1 MADDCHD
8 RAVLNNPP
16 PCQSI
21 ILAVSSRDSPDFS
34 VDSDPPTGA
43 VWQHY
48 LMKRILSVALAAA
61 FLCCTVRAIEFTRE
75 QSGRIAK
82 AVGTL
87 LDRAHY
93 KGTRMDDAI
102 SEMHLRNYL
111 DALDYNHMIFLQTD
125 VDEFTAKH
133 GKKLDN
139 LTNSGD
145 ADPAYEIFS
154 RYLKRLDVCVTRLPG
169 LLKAQHDFRLDE
181 RFSTQRNKLPWPKDE
196 AESAEIWRQRMK
208 FELLNGRLTD
218 ETAEKTAEKITK
230 RYARLQKNMKQFDA
244 SDTLQVYLSALGQ
257 AFDPHSG
264 YMAPADAKN
273 FAIHNVDLKLNGIG
287 AQLRQNDEGYTEIV
301 NLTPGGPAELSKQ
314 FKPKDKIVAVA
325 QGDAEPVDCLDMRLN
340 EVVGMIRGKKGTEV
354 RLTIIPADAVSES
367 ERKVIRIV
375 RDEIKLTEQYA
386 YARVIDHL
394 TADGKAQ
401 RLGVIELPQFYK
413 KCAADVEKLLLRLQ
427 KEKVAGVI
435 LDLRRNGGGL
445 LNEAVE
451 LTGLFIKKGP
461 VVQVRQPKQIEV
473 LEDEDGRVTYDGPL
487 MVLVGHH
494 SASASEIV
502 AAALQDYGRALIVG
516 DLTTHG
522 KGTVQTLYPLANFMG
537 TRQVADPGELKF
549 TISKFYRIAG
559 GTTQKHGVTPDV
571 ILPNVLDYL
580 ETGEAFLPNVLE
592 ADNIPAAKYQ
602 RADRVNGGLDEL
614 RKNSTARITKDQ
626 DFAYV
631 REDIELVKKQRA
643 DKTISL
649 NEAQRLKEKQDA
661 EARAEARK
669 KERDARPPAADK
681 VFLLKTETVDK
692 NQPLLAIQPPKPTPV
707 TTKNAEPKSKAAP
720 PAKKEVK
727 PPEDGDEP
735 EDTTD
740 AGKAVIDVY
749 LREALEILSDYSK
762 QQAKVVRGEVVIV
775 R

>member
-1 MADDCHD
+1 
-8 RAVLNNPP
+8 
-16 PCQSI
+16 
-21 ILAVSSRDSPDFS
+21 
-34 VDSDPPTGA
+34 
-43 VWQHY
+43 
-48 LMKRILSVALAAA
+48 MKRILSATLVVILFSCA
-61 FLCCTVRAIEFTRE
+61 VRAVEFTRE

-93 KGTRMDDAI
+93 KGTRLDDTIA
-102 SEMHLRNYL
+102 EMHLKNYL
-111 DALDYNHMIFLQTD
+111 DALDFNHMIFLQAD
-125 VDEFTAKH
+125 VDEFTVKH
-133 GKKLDN
+133 GKQLDN
-139 LTNSGD
+139 LTNKGD
-145 ADPAYEIFS
+145 AEPAYEIFD
-154 RYLKRLDVCVTRLPG
+154 RYLKRLDVCVTRLPA
-169 LLKAQHDFRLDE
+169 LLKAKQDFTRDE
-181 RFSTQRNKLPWPKDE
+181 KFIAQRNKLAWPKDE
-196 AESAEIWRQRMK
+196 AESAELWRQRMK
-208 FELLNGRLTD
+208 FELLNGKLM
-218 ETAEKTAEKITK
+218 EEAPEKTAEKITK

-314 FKPKDKIVAVA
+314 LKPKDKIVAVA
-325 QGDAEPVDCLDMRLN
+325 QGAVEPVDCVDMRLN

-367 ERKVIRIV
+367 ERRVIRIV

-386 YARVIDHL
+386 YARVIDHV
-394 TADGKAQ
+394 TADGKSQ

-413 KCAADVEKLLLRLQ
+413 KCAADVEKLLVRLQ
-427 KEKVAGVI
+427 KEKVVGVI

-516 DLTTHG
+516 DLATHG
-522 KGTVQTLYPLANFMG
+522 KGTVQTLYPLGNFMG

-559 GTTQKHGVTPDV
+559 GTTQKLGVTPDV

-602 RADRVNGGLDEL
+602 RTDRVNGSLDEL
-614 RKNSTARITKDQ
+614 RKNSSGRIAKDQ

-649 NEAQRLKEKQDA
+649 NEPQRLKEKKDA
-661 EARAEARK
+661 EARVEARK
-669 KERDARPPAADK
+669 KERDARPPSADK
-681 VFLLKTETVDK
+681 VFLVKTETVDK
-692 NQPLLAIQPPKPTPV
+692 NQPIIPIQPPKPAPV
-707 TTKNAEPKSKAAP
+707 AAKDTATKFKVAPAVKTTP

-727 PPEDGDEP
+727 PSEDVDEL

-740 AGKAVIDVY
+740 AAKAIIDAY
-749 LREALEILSDYSK
+749 LRETLDILSDYAK
-762 QQAKVVRGEVVIV
+762 QQAKAGRGEVVV
-775 R
+775 VPR

>member
-1 MADDCHD
+1 
-8 RAVLNNPP
+8 
-16 PCQSI
+16 
-21 ILAVSSRDSPDFS
+21 
-34 VDSDPPTGA
+34 
-43 VWQHY
+43 
-48 LMKRILSVALAAA
+48 MKKILSATLAIAL
-61 FLCCTVRAIEFTRE
+61 LCGTVRSVEFTRD

-87 LDRAHY
+87 LDRVHY
-93 KGTRMDDAI
+93 KGTRLDDTIA
-102 SEMHLRNYL
+102 EMHLRNYL
-111 DALDYNHMIFLQTD
+111 DALDFNHMFFLQTD
-125 VDEFTAKH
+125 VDEFSAKY
-133 GKKLDN
+133 GKQLDN
-139 LTNSGD
+139 LTNKGD
-145 ADPAYEIFS
+145 AEPAYEIYE
-154 RYLKRLDVCVTRLPG
+154 RYLKRLDACVTRLPA
-169 LLKAQHDFRLDE
+169 LLKAPHDFTQPE
-181 RFSTQRNKLPWPKDE
+181 KFFAQRNKLPWPKDE
-196 AESAEIWRQRMK
+196 AEAAEVWRLRMK
-208 FELLNGRLTD
+208 FELLNGKLTD
-218 ETAEKTAEKITK
+218 ETPAKTVEKITK

-244 SDTLQVYLSALGQ
+244 SDILQVYLSALGQ

-314 FKPKDKIVAVA
+314 FKPKDKIVSVA

-354 RLTIIPADAVSES
+354 RVTIIPADAVSES
-367 ERKVIRIV
+367 ERKVIRII

-386 YARVIDHL
+386 YARVIDHV
-394 TADGKAQ
+394 TADGKQQ

-413 KCAADVEKLLLRLQ
+413 KCAADVEKLLVRLQ
-427 KEKVAGVI
+427 KEKVSGVI

-516 DLTTHG
+516 DLATHG
-522 KGTVQTLYPLANFMG
+522 KGTVQTLYPLGNFMG

-571 ILPNVLDYL
+571 ILPNILDYL
-580 ETGEAFLPNVLE
+580 ETGEAYLPNVLE

-602 RADRVNGGLDEL
+602 RTDRINGGLDEL
-614 RKNSTARITKDQ
+614 RKNSSGRITKDQ
-626 DFAYV
+626 DFTYV

-649 NEAQRLKEKQDA
+649 NEPQRLKEKQDA

-669 KERDARPPAADK
+669 KERDARPATADK
-681 VFLLKTETVDK
+681 VFLVKTETVDK
-692 NQPLLAIQPPKPTPV
+692 NQPIIPIQPPKPVPTAS
-707 TTKNAEPKSKAAP
+707 KDAKSKTAA

-727 PPEDGDEP
+727 APEDGDEP

-740 AGKAVIDVY
+740 AGKAVIDPY
-749 LREALEILSDYSK
+749 LREALDILADYAK
-762 QQAKVVRGEVVIV
+762 QQAKAGRGEVVV
-775 R
+775 VPR

>member
-1 MADDCHD
+1 
-8 RAVLNNPP
+8 
-16 PCQSI
+16 
-21 ILAVSSRDSPDFS
+21 
-34 VDSDPPTGA
+34 
-43 VWQHY
+43 
-48 LMKRILSVALAAA
+48 MKRILSAVLVIA
-61 FLCCTVRAIEFTRE
+61 FLCGAARAVEFTRE

-93 KGTRMDDAI
+93 KGTRLDDAI
-102 SEMHLRNYL
+102 AEMHLKNYL
-111 DALDYNHMIFLQTD
+111 DALDYNHMIFLQAD
-125 VDEFTAKH
+125 VDEFTARL
-133 GKKLDN
+133 GKQLDN
-139 LTNSGD
+139 LTNKGD
-145 ADPAYEIFS
+145 ADPAYEIFD
-154 RYLKRLDVCVTRLPG
+154 RYLQRLDVCVTRLPA
-169 LLKAQHDFRLDE
+169 LLKADHDFTKDE
-181 RFSTQRNKLPWPKDE
+181 KFTAQRNKLPWPRSE
-196 AESAEIWRQRMK
+196 AESAELWRQRIK
-208 FELLNGRLTD
+208 FELLNGRLIN
-218 ETAEKTAEKITK
+218 ETPAKTAEKVTK

-264 YMAPADAKN
+264 YMAPAEAKN

-287 AQLRQNDEGYTEIV
+287 ALLGQDPDDDYTRIKG
-301 NLTPGGPAELSKQ
+301 LTPGGPAELGKQ
-314 FKPKDKIVAVA
+314 VRPGDKIVAVA
-325 QGDAEPVDCLDMRLN
+325 QGDAEPVDCVGMKLG
-340 EVVGMIRGKKGTEV
+340 EVVDMIRGKKGSEV
-354 RLTIIPADAVSES
+354 RLTIIPADAVSEAD
-367 ERKVIRIV
+367 RKVIRII
-375 RDEIKLTEQYA
+375 RAEIKLTEQYA
-386 YARVIDHL
+386 YGRVIEHV
-394 TADGKAQ
+394 TADGKKQ

-413 KCAADVEKLLLRLQ
+413 KCAADVEKLLIRLQ
-427 KEKVAGVI
+427 KEQVAGVI

-461 VVQVRQPKQIEV
+461 VVQVRQPKSIEV

-487 MVLVGHH
+487 MVFVGHH

-516 DLTTHG
+516 DLATHG

-549 TISKFYRIAG
+549 TVSKFYRIAG

-571 ILPNVLDYL
+571 ILPNILDYL
-580 ETGEAFLPNVLE
+580 ETGEAYLPNVLE
-592 ADNIPAAKYQ
+592 ADNIPPAKYQ
-602 RADRVNGGLDEL
+602 RADRLNGGLDEL
-614 RKNSTARITKDQ
+614 RKNSSGRIAKDQ

-649 NEAQRLKEKQDA
+649 SEPQRLKEKKDA
-661 EARAEARK
+661 EARVEARK
-669 KERDARPPAADK
+669 KERDARPPVADK
-681 VFLLKTETVDK
+681 VFLVKTETVDK
-692 NQPLLAIQPPKPTPV
+692 NQPLIAIQPPKPAP
-707 TTKNAEPKSKAAP
+707 AAPKEAAAKGKATP

-727 PPEDGDEP
+727 PPEDGDEL

-740 AGKAVIDVY
+740 AGKAVIDAY
-749 LREALEILSDYSK
+749 LREALDILADYAK
-762 QQAKVVRGEVVIV
+762 QQAKIGRGEVVIAP